1 LTAVIAEVTITVPLV
16 GELEISL
23 PPCVVPT
30 LAEVVLANVG
40 VRFTVAPNS
49 GVVDDA
55 VIVEVADETT
65 VTVVVAVLLLSSV
78 EVAVIVTF
86 PEVPGAVQVPVLE
99 FIVPALADQL
109 IPFVTPPLAV
119 VVKIVVLFT
128 VFVGAAGAIAL
139 TTTVCGVTVTE
150 LSAKSPA
157 ALVVRSQ

>member
-1 LTAVIAEVTITVPLV
+1 VIAEVTITVPLV

-55 VIVEVADETT
+55 VIVEVAANTT
-65 VTVVVAVLLLSSV
+65 FTTVVAVLLVSSV
-78 EVAVIVTF
+78 EVAVMVTL
-86 PEVPGAVQVPVLE
+86 PAVPGAVQVPVLE

-109 IPFVTPPLAV
+109 IPLVTPPVAV
-119 VVKIVVLFT
+119 VAKVVVLFT
-128 VFVGAAGAIAL
+128 VFVGAAGTIAL
-139 TTTVCGVTVTE
+139 TTTV
-150 LSAKSPA
+150 
-157 ALVVRSQ
+157 